1 MDPFKN
7 LSNLVRYSYYMTLVD
22 ALGSLEKNIQFS
34 PFQKKGKNSLDNR
47 RPAVVWAPHESCE
60 GAVVWLHGV
69 LAGYKRSFKSNYPP
83 RN

>member
-7 LSNLVRYSYYMTLVD
+7 LSNLVRYSYYMTLAD
-22 ALGSLEKNIQFS
+22 ALGSLEKTSNLPRS
-34 PFQKKGKNSLDNR
+34 KKKEKTLDNR
-47 RPAVVWAPHESCE
+47 RPPVVWAPHESCE